1 MEKNQF
7 IYNEQYEGMEGIVLE
22 SRGGSKNSD
31 NYRNPDYKL
40 LRQYILNILQQT
52 NETEVEIY
60 IASRNSTYKNLS
72 ERLICI
78 NNTTKF
84 DFNKIDIEEFKKKL
98 NEAVSLKGQKPGAKG
113 GNDTKKLFFK
123 TKYSFQKVNQN
134 KIRIHTEAKL
144 DDTKEDIQLEKILNE
159 FIFDFNR
166 PQNNSSELKLIVNN
180 LQEELFQFISSKLP
194 SYNWKKEYMPSSLRK
209 DSIDIYGFNHNEN
222 KSIVIEL
229 DPHRADSIAKK
240 FVSRIALLK
249 DENVSYIAFLYPGTE
264 KMPKN
269 EAIKYCN
276 DCTEIANIMSNS
288 NSTKEFL
295 GYFFN

>member
-40 LRQYILNILQQT
+40 LRRYILNILQQT

-84 DFNKIDIEEFKKKL
+84 DFNKIDIEEFEKKL

-113 GNDTKKLFFK
+113 GVIFPLLRTLK
-123 TKYSFQKVNQN
+123 SRV
-134 KIRIHTEAKL
+134 
-144 DDTKEDIQLEKILNE
+144 
-159 FIFDFNR
+159 FI
-166 PQNNSSELKLIVNN
+166 
-180 LQEELFQFISSKLP
+180 
-194 SYNWKKEYMPSSLRK
+194 
-209 DSIDIYGFNHNEN
+209 
-222 KSIVIEL
+222 
-229 DPHRADSIAKK
+229 
-240 FVSRIALLK
+240 
-249 DENVSYIAFLYPGTE
+249 
-264 KMPKN
+264 
-269 EAIKYCN
+269 
-276 DCTEIANIMSNS
+276 
-288 NSTKEFL
+288 
-295 GYFFN
+295 